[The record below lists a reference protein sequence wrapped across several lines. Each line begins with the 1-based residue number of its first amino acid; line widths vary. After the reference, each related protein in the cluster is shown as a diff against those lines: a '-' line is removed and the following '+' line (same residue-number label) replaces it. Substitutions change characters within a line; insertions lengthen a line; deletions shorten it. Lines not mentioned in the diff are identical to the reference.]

1 MLLIYLC
8 ESSCFV
14 NMHLSFFCQ
23 KYKFF
28 SILLHSFLLFSVLF
42 YEISIKSI
50 YLLSMYQNLCEFA
63 QHTLFLNVNMKHMV
77 PVIFFFIFFYFPSEI
92 LHLMFPPHFFFRLN
106 KVWSMLHHGS
116 VGRVQNKECYF
127 IFSETFLA
135 VFCCLSQWNLFL
147 KCLMDL

>member
-92 LHLMFPPHFFFRLN
+92 LHLMFPPH
-106 KVWSMLHHGS
+106 
-116 VGRVQNKECYF
+116 
-127 IFSETFLA
+127 IFSVSTRFGACYITGRWGEFRIKNATLYF
-135 VFCCLSQWNLFL
+135 QKLF
-147 KCLMDL
+147 